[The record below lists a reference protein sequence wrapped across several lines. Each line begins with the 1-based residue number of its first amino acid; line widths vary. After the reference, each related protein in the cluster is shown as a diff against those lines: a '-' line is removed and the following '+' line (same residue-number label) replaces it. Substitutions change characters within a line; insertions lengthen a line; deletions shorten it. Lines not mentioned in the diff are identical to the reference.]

1 MLQSLGYVGLGTSRL
16 AEWEDFAQRLL
27 GMQIGDRS
35 RHTLALRMDDWRQR
49 LLLDADAA
57 QPHFFGW
64 EVANAGALDALGARL
79 EHARVPFVRAPEAL
93 ARRREVTG
101 LLSLSDPAGNR
112 LEVFHGAA
120 RGGEP
125 FRPGR
130 AISGFRT
137 GPLGLGHVVLN
148 ARHVD
153 ALVPFY
159 RDLLGFRLSDY
170 MREPFKAYFFHLN
183 SRHHSL
189 ALIEADTDGIHHLM
203 VELCSLDDV
212 GQGYDIALCEQDRVA
227 VTLGRHINDFMTSF
241 YVRTPSPLM
250 IEYGWGGRSVDP
262 DWQPCELTHGASLWG
277 HERQWLPADK
287 RALAL
292 DLRLAAAAQ
301 GQRAPVQVLPG
312 HHQLAADGMR

>member
-27 GMQIGDRS
+27 GMQVADRS
-35 RHTLALRMDDWRQR
+35 RHTLALRMDDRRQR

-64 EVANAGALDALGARL
+64 EVADGGALATLAARL
-79 EHARVPFVRAPEAL
+79 DRANVPFVREPDAV
-93 ARRREVTG
+93 ARRREVAE

-120 RGGEP
+120 QGSEP

-148 ARHVD
+148 ARNVD
-153 ALVPFY
+153 ALAPFY

-170 MREPFKAYFFHLN
+170 MREPFKAFFFHLN

-212 GQGYDIALCEQDRVA
+212 GQGYDIASCEADRVA

-250 IEYGWGGRSVDP
+250 IEYGWGGRSVGR
-262 DWQPCELTHGASLWG
+262 DWQPCELMHGASLWG
-277 HERQWLPADK
+277 HDRQWLPADK

-312 HHQLAADGMR
+312 NHQLAADGMR